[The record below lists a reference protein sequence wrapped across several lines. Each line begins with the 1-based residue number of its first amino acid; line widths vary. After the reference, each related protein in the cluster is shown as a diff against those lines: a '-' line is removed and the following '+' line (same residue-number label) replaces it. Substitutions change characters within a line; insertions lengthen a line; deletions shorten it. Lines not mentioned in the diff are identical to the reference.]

1 MVINIINTSRIT
13 KSLGV
18 HNQLM
23 RQIMKLSY
31 LSAALLFAAPLLQA
45 KGLDLDL
52 SKTMPSIEKLYLDLH
67 QSPELS
73 YSEKNTGKKIAA
85 KLSNLG
91 FEVTDNVGGYG
102 VVGIYKNGNGPT
114 VMIRTDTDGLPIT
127 EQTNKP
133 YASTVK
139 VIDEHGANVGVMHGC
154 GHDIHMSSFIGT
166 AEQLI
171 AHKSKWKGTLMMVA
185 QPAEEVGGGAKA
197 MLSEGLFSKYA
208 KPDHII
214 ALHVSA
220 SVPAGKVTMKNEY
233 TMASVDSVDINIKGK
248 GGHGAYP
255 HTTIDPVVI
264 AARTVL
270 ALQTITSRE
279 LSPLEPSVIT
289 VGSIHGGSKHN
300 VISDEVKLQLTLRSY
315 NPDVRN
321 AQIAAIKRITRGI
334 AQSAGLEESD
344 YPAVVVHEDESIPS
358 TYNNP
363 AQTNI
368 VRGAIKNAIGDTNVL
383 ETQAVMAG
391 EDFGLYG
398 RTDENIPITL
408 FWLGGVN
415 QQQYAKAIKNNETLP
430 SLHSSKFAPDYKV
443 ALPTGIKAMSNA
455 AVALFNKSE

>member
-1 MVINIINTSRIT
+1 
-13 KSLGV
+13 
-18 HNQLM
+18 
-23 RQIMKLSY
+23 MKLTY
-31 LSAALLFAAPLLQA
+31 LSAILLLASPLVQA
-45 KGLDLDL
+45 NGLDLNL
-52 SKTMPSIEKLYLDLH
+52 SKAMPAIEKFYLDLH

-73 YSEKNTGKKIAA
+73 YHEQKTGKKIADR
-85 KLSNLG
+85 LTQLG
-91 FEVTDNVGGYG
+91 FKVTSNVGGFG
-102 VVGIYKNGNGPT
+102 VVGIYKNGEGPT
-114 VMIRTDTDGLPIT
+114 VMIRTDTDGLPII
-127 EQTNKP
+127 EQTGKS
-133 YASTVK
+133 YASKVK
-139 VIDEHGANVGVMHGC
+139 VIDEHGAKVGVMHGC

-171 AHKSKWKGTLMMVA
+171 AHKKQWQGTLMMVA

-197 MLSEGLFSKYA
+197 MLSEGLFSKFA

-220 SVPAGKVTMKNEY
+220 SVPAGKVSMKNEY
-233 TMASVDSVDINIKGK
+233 TMASVDSVDITIKGK

-315 NPDVRN
+315 NPDVRS
-321 AQIAAIKRITRGI
+321 AQIAAIKRITAGI
-334 AQSAGLEESD
+334 AQSAGLDESN
-344 YPAVVVHEDESIPS
+344 YPVVYVHEDESIPS

-363 AQTNI
+363 AQTDI
-368 VRGAIKNAIGDTNVL
+368 VRNSIASAIGDTNVL

-415 QQQYAKAIKNNETLP
+415 QAQYADSIKTGEVLP

-443 ALPTGIKAMSNA
+443 AIPTGIKAMSNA
-455 AVALFNKSE
+455 AVALFNK

>member
-1 MVINIINTSRIT
+1 
-13 KSLGV
+13 
-18 HNQLM
+18 
-23 RQIMKLSY
+23 MKLAY
-31 LSAALLFAAPLLQA
+31 VSALCLLVSPLLNAQA
-45 KGLDLDL
+45 LKLDLDT
-52 SKTMPSIEKLYLDLH
+52 SMPAIEKLYLDLH

-73 YSEKNTGKKIAA
+73 YKEKQTGKKIAERLQ
-85 KLSNLG
+85 KLG
-91 FEVTDNVGGYG
+91 FDVTDNVGGYG
-102 VVGIYKNGNGPT
+102 VVGIYKNGQGPT

-127 EQTNKP
+127 EQTGKT
-133 YASTVK
+133 YAST
-139 VIDEHGANVGVMHGC
+139 ITTINDQGSEVGVMHGC

-171 AHKSKWKGTLMMVA
+171 THKNKWQGTLMMVA

-197 MLSEGLFSKYA
+197 MLKEGLFNKYA

-220 SVPAGKVTMKNEY
+220 SVAAGKVAMKNEY
-233 TMASVDSVDINIKGK
+233 TMASVDSVDISIKGK

-255 HTTIDPVVI
+255 HTTIDPVII
-264 AARTVL
+264 AARTIL

-315 NPDVRN
+315 NPDIRN
-321 AQIAAIKRITRGI
+321 AQIVAIKRITAGI
-334 AQSAGLEESD
+334 AQSAGLEESL
-344 YPAVVVHEDESIPS
+344 YPVVKVHEDESIPS

-363 AQTNI
+363 VQTKL
-368 VRGAIKNAIGDTNVL
+368 VRNAIKSAIGDANVL
-383 ETQAVMAG
+383 ETEAVMAG

-455 AVALFNKSE
+455 AVALFNQ

>member
-1 MVINIINTSRIT
+1 
-13 KSLGV
+13 
-18 HNQLM
+18 
-23 RQIMKLSY
+23 MKLTY
-31 LSAALLFAAPLLQA
+31 LSAILLLASPLVQA
-45 KGLDLDL
+45 NGLDLNL
-52 SKTMPSIEKLYLDLH
+52 SKAMPAIEKFYLDLH

-73 YSEKNTGKKIAA
+73 YHEQKTGKKIADR
-85 KLSNLG
+85 LTQLG
-91 FEVTDNVGGYG
+91 FKVTSNVGGFG
-102 VVGIYKNGNGPT
+102 VVGIYKNGEGPT
-114 VMIRTDTDGLPIT
+114 VMIRTDTDGLPII
-127 EQTNKP
+127 EQTGKS
-133 YASTVK
+133 YASKVK
-139 VIDEHGANVGVMHGC
+139 VIDEHGAKVGVMHGC

-171 AHKSKWKGTLMMVA
+171 AHKKQWQGTLMMVA

-220 SVPAGKVTMKNEY
+220 SVPAGKVSMKNEY
-233 TMASVDSVDINIKGK
+233 TMASVDSVDITIKGK

-315 NPDVRN
+315 NPDVRS
-321 AQIAAIKRITRGI
+321 AQIAAIKRITAGI
-334 AQSAGLEESD
+334 AQSAGLNESN
-344 YPAVVVHEDESIPS
+344 YPVIYVHEDESIPS

-363 AQTNI
+363 AQTDI
-368 VRGAIKNAIGDTNVL
+368 VRNSIASAIGDTNVL

-415 QQQYAKAIKNNETLP
+415 QPQYADSIKTGEVLP

-443 ALPTGIKAMSNA
+443 AIPTGIKAMSNA
-455 AVALFNKSE
+455 AVALFNK

>member
-1 MVINIINTSRIT
+1 
-13 KSLGV
+13 
-18 HNQLM
+18 
-23 RQIMKLSY
+23 MKLTY
-31 LSAALLFAAPLLQA
+31 LSAILLLASPLVQA
-45 KGLDLDL
+45 NGLDLNL
-52 SKTMPSIEKLYLDLH
+52 SKAMPAIEKFYLDLH

-73 YSEKNTGKKIAA
+73 YHEQKTGKKIADR
-85 KLSNLG
+85 LTQLG
-91 FEVTDNVGGYG
+91 FKVTSNVGGFG
-102 VVGIYKNGNGPT
+102 VVGIYKNGEGPT
-114 VMIRTDTDGLPIT
+114 VMIRTDTDGLPII
-127 EQTNKP
+127 EQTGKS
-133 YASTVK
+133 YASKVK
-139 VIDEHGANVGVMHGC
+139 VIDEHGSKVGVMHGC

-171 AHKSKWKGTLMMVA
+171 AHKKQWQGTLMMVA

-220 SVPAGKVTMKNEY
+220 SVPAGKVSMKNEY
-233 TMASVDSVDINIKGK
+233 TMASVDSVDITIKGK

-315 NPDVRN
+315 NPDVRS
-321 AQIAAIKRITRGI
+321 AQIAAIKRITAGI
-334 AQSAGLEESD
+334 AQSAGLNESN
-344 YPAVVVHEDESIPS
+344 YPVIYVHEDESIPS

-363 AQTNI
+363 AQTDI
-368 VRGAIKNAIGDTNVL
+368 VRNSIASAIGDTNVL

-415 QQQYAKAIKNNETLP
+415 QAKYADSIKTGEVLP

-443 ALPTGIKAMSNA
+443 AIPTGIKAMSNA
-455 AVALFNKSE
+455 AVALFNK

>member
-1 MVINIINTSRIT
+1 
-13 KSLGV
+13 
-18 HNQLM
+18 
-23 RQIMKLSY
+23 MKLTY
-31 LSAALLFAAPLLQA
+31 LSAALLLASPFVQA
-45 KGLDLDL
+45 NGLDLNL
-52 SKTMPSIEKLYLDLH
+52 SKAMPAIEKFYLDLH

-73 YSEKNTGKKIAA
+73 YHEQKTGNKIAD
-85 KLSNLG
+85 KLTQLG
-91 FEVTDNVGGYG
+91 FKVTSNVGGFG

-114 VMIRTDTDGLPIT
+114 VMIRTDTDGLPII
-127 EQTNKP
+127 EQTGKS
-133 YASTVK
+133 YASKVK
-139 VIDEHGANVGVMHGC
+139 VIDEHGAKVGVMHGC

-171 AHKSKWKGTLMMVA
+171 VHKDQWKGTLMMVA

-220 SVPAGKVTMKNEY
+220 SVPAGKVSMKNEY
-233 TMASVDSVDINIKGK
+233 TMASVDSVDITIKGK

-315 NPDVRN
+315 NPNVRS
-321 AQIAAIKRITRGI
+321 AQIAAIKRITAGI
-334 AQSAGLEESD
+334 AQSAGLDESN
-344 YPAVVVHEDESIPS
+344 YPVVYVHEDESIPS

-363 AQTNI
+363 AQTDI
-368 VRGAIKNAIGDTNVL
+368 VRNSIASAIGDTNVL

-415 QQQYAKAIKNNETLP
+415 QAQYADSIKTGEVLP
-430 SLHSSKFAPDYKV
+430 SLHSSKFAPDYKI
-443 ALPTGIKAMSNA
+443 AIPTGIKAMSNA
-455 AVALFNKSE
+455 AVALFNK

>member
-1 MVINIINTSRIT
+1 
-13 KSLGV
+13 
-18 HNQLM
+18 
-23 RQIMKLSY
+23 MKLTY
-31 LSAALLFAAPLLQA
+31 LSAILLLASPLVQA
-45 KGLDLDL
+45 NGLDLNL
-52 SKTMPSIEKLYLDLH
+52 SKAMPAIEKFYLDLH

-73 YSEKNTGKKIAA
+73 YHEQETGKKIADR
-85 KLSNLG
+85 LTQLG
-91 FEVTDNVGGYG
+91 FKVTSNVGGFG
-102 VVGIYKNGNGPT
+102 VVGIYKNGEGPT
-114 VMIRTDTDGLPIT
+114 VMIRTDTDGLPII
-127 EQTNKP
+127 EQTGKS
-133 YASTVK
+133 YASKVK
-139 VIDEHGANVGVMHGC
+139 VTDEHGAKVGVMHGC

-171 AHKSKWKGTLMMVA
+171 THKKQWQGTLMMIA

-220 SVPAGKVTMKNEY
+220 SVPAGKISMKNEY
-233 TMASVDSVDINIKGK
+233 TMASVDSVDITIKGK

-264 AARTVL
+264 ASRTVL

-315 NPDVRN
+315 NPDVRS
-321 AQIAAIKRITRGI
+321 AQIAAIKRITAGI
-334 AQSAGLEESD
+334 AQSAGLDESN
-344 YPAVVVHEDESIPS
+344 YPVVYVHEDESIPS

-363 AQTNI
+363 AQTDI
-368 VRGAIKNAIGDTNVL
+368 VRNSIASAIGDTNVL

-415 QQQYAKAIKNNETLP
+415 QAQYADSIKTGEVLP

-443 ALPTGIKAMSNA
+443 AIPTGIKAMSNA
-455 AVALFNKSE
+455 VVALFNK

>member
-1 MVINIINTSRIT
+1 
-13 KSLGV
+13 
-18 HNQLM
+18 
-23 RQIMKLSY
+23 MKLTY
-31 LSAALLFAAPLLQA
+31 LSAILLLASPLVQA
-45 KGLDLDL
+45 NGLDLNL
-52 SKTMPSIEKLYLDLH
+52 SKAMPAIEKFYLDLH

-73 YSEKNTGKKIAA
+73 YHEQKTGKKIADR
-85 KLSNLG
+85 LTQLG
-91 FEVTDNVGGYG
+91 FKVTSNVGGFG
-102 VVGIYKNGNGPT
+102 VVGIYKNGEGPT
-114 VMIRTDTDGLPIT
+114 VMIRTDTDGLPII
-127 EQTNKP
+127 EQTGKS
-133 YASTVK
+133 YASKVK
-139 VIDEHGANVGVMHGC
+139 VIDEHGVKVGVMHGC

-171 AHKSKWKGTLMMVA
+171 AHKKQWQGTLMMVA

-220 SVPAGKVTMKNEY
+220 SVPAGKVSMKNEY
-233 TMASVDSVDINIKGK
+233 TMASVDSVDITIKGK

-315 NPDVRN
+315 NPDVRS
-321 AQIAAIKRITRGI
+321 AQIAAIKRITAGI
-334 AQSAGLEESD
+334 AQSAGLNESN
-344 YPAVVVHEDESIPS
+344 YPVIYVHEDESIPS

-363 AQTNI
+363 AQTDI
-368 VRGAIKNAIGDTNVL
+368 VRNSIASAIGDTNVL

-415 QQQYAKAIKNNETLP
+415 QAQYADSIKTAEVLP

-443 ALPTGIKAMSNA
+443 AIPTGIKAMSNA
-455 AVALFNKSE
+455 AVALFNK

>member
-1 MVINIINTSRIT
+1 
-13 KSLGV
+13 
-18 HNQLM
+18 
-23 RQIMKLSY
+23 
-31 LSAALLFAAPLLQA
+31 
-45 KGLDLDL
+45 
-52 SKTMPSIEKLYLDLH
+52 
-67 QSPELS
+67 
-73 YSEKNTGKKIAA
+73 
-85 KLSNLG
+85 
-91 FEVTDNVGGYG
+91 
-102 VVGIYKNGNGPT
+102 
-114 VMIRTDTDGLPIT
+114 
-127 EQTNKP
+127 
-133 YASTVK
+133 
-139 VIDEHGANVGVMHGC
+139 MHGC

-171 AHKSKWKGTLMMVA
+171 AHKNAWQGTLMMVA

-197 MLSEGLFSKYA
+197 MLKEGLFSKYA

-220 SVPAGKVTMKNEY
+220 SVPAGKVAMKNEY
-233 TMASVDSVDINIKGK
+233 TMASVDSVDITIKGK

-255 HTTIDPVVI
+255 HTTIDPVII

-315 NPDVRN
+315 NPDIRN
-321 AQIAAIKRITRGI
+321 AQIAAIKRITAGI
-334 AQSAGLEESD
+334 AQSAGLEEAL
-344 YPAVVVHEDESIPS
+344 YPKVQVHEDESIPS

-363 AQTNI
+363 AQTNL
-368 VRGAIKNAIGDTNVL
+368 VRQSIASAIGDENVL
-383 ETQAVMAG
+383 ETLPVMAG

-415 QQQYAKAIKNNETLP
+415 QAKYASTIKAGETLP

-455 AVALFNKSE
+455 AVTLFNQ

>member
-1 MVINIINTSRIT
+1 
-13 KSLGV
+13 
-18 HNQLM
+18 
-23 RQIMKLSY
+23 MKFHKLY
-31 LSAALLFAAPLLQA
+31 AALLFISPLVSA
-45 KGLDLDL
+45 TTLDLKLD
-52 SKTMPSIEKLYLDLH
+52 KTMPAIEKFYLDLH

-73 YSEKNTGKKIAA
+73 YHEQQTGQKIA
-85 KLSNLG
+85 KQLKQLD
-91 FEVTDNVGGYG
+91 FKVTDNVGGFG
-102 VVGIYKNGNGPT
+102 VVGIYKNGDGPT
-114 VMIRTDTDGLPIT
+114 IMIRTDTDGLPII
-127 EQTNKP
+127 EQTGKP
-133 YASTVK
+133 YASKVTVTN
-139 VIDEHGANVGVMHGC
+139 EHGATVGVMHGC

-166 AEQLI
+166 AQQLVK
-171 AHKSKWKGTLMMVA
+171 HKDAWQGTLMMVA

-197 MLSEGLFSKYA
+197 MLKEGLFSKFPT
-208 KPDHII
+208 PDHVI

-220 SVPAGKVTMKNEY
+220 SVPAGKVSMKNEY
-233 TMASVDSVDINIKGK
+233 TMASVDSVDITVKGK

-264 AARTVL
+264 ASRIVL

-315 NPDVRN
+315 NPEVRLQ
-321 AQIAAIKRITRGI
+321 QIAAIKRISQGI
-334 AQSAGLEESD
+334 ALSAGLEESLM
-344 YPAVVVHEDESIPS
+344 PEVFVHEDESIPS

-368 VRGAIKNAIGDTNVL
+368 VRSAISAAIGASNVL
-383 ETQAVMAG
+383 ETEAVMAG

-398 RTDENIPITL
+398 RTDKNIPITL
-408 FWLGGVN
+408 FWLGGVE
-415 QQQYAKAIKNNETLP
+415 QAQYAAAQKSGTTLP

-455 AVALFNKSE
+455 AVALFNQ

>member
-1 MVINIINTSRIT
+1 
-13 KSLGV
+13 
-18 HNQLM
+18 
-23 RQIMKLSY
+23 MKLAY
-31 LSAALLFAAPLLQA
+31 VSALCLLVSPLLNAQA
-45 KGLDLDL
+45 LKLDLDTSML
-52 SKTMPSIEKLYLDLH
+52 AIEKLYLDLH

-73 YSEKNTGKKIAA
+73 YKEKQTGKKIAERLQ
-85 KLSNLG
+85 KLG
-91 FEVTDNVGGYG
+91 FDVTDNVGGYG
-102 VVGIYKNGNGPT
+102 VVGIYKNGQGPT
-114 VMIRTDTDGLPIT
+114 VMIRTDTDGLPII
-127 EQTNKP
+127 EQTGKT
-133 YASTVK
+133 YAST
-139 VIDEHGANVGVMHGC
+139 ITTINDQGIEVGVMHGC

-171 AHKSKWKGTLMMVA
+171 MHKNQWQGTLMMVA

-197 MLSEGLFSKYA
+197 MLKEGLFNKYA

-220 SVPAGKVTMKNEY
+220 SVAAGKVAMKNEY
-233 TMASVDSVDINIKGK
+233 TMASVDSVDISIKGK

-255 HTTIDPVVI
+255 HTTIDPVII
-264 AARTVL
+264 AARTIL

-321 AQIAAIKRITRGI
+321 AQIAAIKRITAGI
-334 AQSAGLEESD
+334 AKSAGLEESL
-344 YPAVVVHEDESIPS
+344 YPVVKVHEDESIPS

-363 AQTNI
+363 AQTNL
-368 VRGAIKNAIGDTNVL
+368 VRNAIKSAIGDANVL
-383 ETQAVMAG
+383 ETEAVMAG

-455 AVALFNKSE
+455 AVALFNQ

>member
-1 MVINIINTSRIT
+1 
-13 KSLGV
+13 
-18 HNQLM
+18 
-23 RQIMKLSY
+23 MKLTY
-31 LSAALLFAAPLLQA
+31 LSAILLLASPLVQA
-45 KGLDLDL
+45 NGLDLNL
-52 SKTMPSIEKLYLDLH
+52 SKAMPAIEKFYLDLH

-73 YSEKNTGKKIAA
+73 YHEQKTGKKIADR
-85 KLSNLG
+85 LTQLG
-91 FEVTDNVGGYG
+91 FKVTSNVGGFG
-102 VVGIYKNGNGPT
+102 VVGIYKNGEGPT
-114 VMIRTDTDGLPIT
+114 VMIRTDTDGLPII
-127 EQTNKP
+127 EQTGKS
-133 YASTVK
+133 YASKVK
-139 VIDEHGANVGVMHGC
+139 VIDEHGAKVGVMHGC

-171 AHKSKWKGTLMMVA
+171 AHEKQWQGTLMMVA

-220 SVPAGKVTMKNEY
+220 SVPAGKVSMKNEY
-233 TMASVDSVDINIKGK
+233 TMASVDSVDITIKGK

-315 NPDVRN
+315 NPDVRS
-321 AQIAAIKRITRGI
+321 AQIAAIKRITAGI
-334 AQSAGLEESD
+334 AQSAGLNESN
-344 YPAVVVHEDESIPS
+344 YPVIYVHEDESIPS

-363 AQTNI
+363 AQTDI
-368 VRGAIKNAIGDTNVL
+368 VRNSIASAIGDTNVL

-415 QQQYAKAIKNNETLP
+415 QAQYADSIKTGEVLP

-443 ALPTGIKAMSNA
+443 AIPTGIKAMSNA
-455 AVALFNKSE
+455 AVALFNK

>member
-1 MVINIINTSRIT
+1 
-13 KSLGV
+13 
-18 HNQLM
+18 
-23 RQIMKLSY
+23 MKLTY
-31 LSAALLFAAPLLQA
+31 LSAILLLASPLVQA
-45 KGLDLDL
+45 NGLDLNL
-52 SKTMPSIEKLYLDLH
+52 SKAMPAIEKFYLDLH

-73 YSEKNTGKKIAA
+73 YHEQKTGKKLADR
-85 KLSNLG
+85 LTQLG
-91 FEVTDNVGGYG
+91 FKVTSNVGGFG

-114 VMIRTDTDGLPIT
+114 VMIRTDTDGLPII
-127 EQTNKP
+127 EQTGKS
-133 YASTVK
+133 YASKVK
-139 VIDEHGANVGVMHGC
+139 VIDEHGAKVGVMHGC

-171 AHKSKWKGTLMMVA
+171 AHKKQWQGTLMMVA

-220 SVPAGKVTMKNEY
+220 SVPAGKVSMKNEY
-233 TMASVDSVDINIKGK
+233 TMASVDSVDITIKGK

-315 NPDVRN
+315 NPDVRS
-321 AQIAAIKRITRGI
+321 AQIAAIKRITAGI
-334 AQSAGLEESD
+334 AQSAGLNESN
-344 YPAVVVHEDESIPS
+344 YPVIYVHEDESIPS

-363 AQTNI
+363 AQTDI
-368 VRGAIKNAIGDTNVL
+368 VRNSIASAIGDTNVL

-415 QQQYAKAIKNNETLP
+415 QAQYADSIKTAEVLP

-443 ALPTGIKAMSNA
+443 AIPTGIKAMSNA
-455 AVALFNKSE
+455 AVALFNK

>member
-1 MVINIINTSRIT
+1 
-13 KSLGV
+13 
-18 HNQLM
+18 
-23 RQIMKLSY
+23 MKLTY
-31 LSAALLFAAPLLQA
+31 LSAILLLASPLVQA
-45 KGLDLDL
+45 NGLDLNL
-52 SKTMPSIEKLYLDLH
+52 SKAMPAIEKFYLDLH

-73 YSEKNTGKKIAA
+73 YNEQKTGKKIADR
-85 KLSNLG
+85 LTQLG
-91 FEVTDNVGGYG
+91 FKVTSNVGGFG

-114 VMIRTDTDGLPIT
+114 VMIRTDTDGLPII
-127 EQTNKP
+127 EQTGKS
-133 YASTVK
+133 YASKVK
-139 VIDEHGANVGVMHGC
+139 VIDEHGAKVGVMHGC

-171 AHKSKWKGTLMMVA
+171 VHKDQWKGTLMMVA

-220 SVPAGKVTMKNEY
+220 SVPAGKVSMKNEY
-233 TMASVDSVDINIKGK
+233 TMASVDSVDITIKGK

-315 NPDVRN
+315 NPDVRS
-321 AQIAAIKRITRGI
+321 AQIAAIKRITAGI
-334 AQSAGLEESD
+334 AQSAGLDESS
-344 YPAVVVHEDESIPS
+344 YPVVYVHEDESIPS

-363 AQTNI
+363 AQTDI
-368 VRGAIKNAIGDTNVL
+368 VRNSIASAIGDTNVL

-415 QQQYAKAIKNNETLP
+415 QAQYADSIKTGEVLP

-443 ALPTGIKAMSNA
+443 AIPTGIKAMSNA
-455 AVALFNKSE
+455 AVALFNK

>member
-1 MVINIINTSRIT
+1 MKFTN
-13 KSLGV
+13 LG
-18 HNQLM
+18 
-23 RQIMKLSY
+23 
-31 LSAALLFAAPLLQA
+31 ALFLLASPLLNAQT
-45 KGLDLDL
+45 LDLNL
-52 SKTMPSIEKLYLDLH
+52 NQSMPAIEKLYLDLH

-73 YSEKNTGKKIAA
+73 YHEQETGKKIADQLQ
-85 KLSNLG
+85 KLG
-91 FEVTDNVGGYG
+91 FDVTDNVGGFG
-102 VVGIYKNGNGPT
+102 VVGIYKNGHGPT

-127 EQTNKP
+127 EQTGKA
-133 YASTVK
+133 YASTVTT
-139 VIDEHGANVGVMHGC
+139 INDQGNEVGVMHGC

-166 AEQLI
+166 AEQLLK
-171 AHKSKWKGTLMMVA
+171 HKDQWQGTLMMVA
-185 QPAEEVGGGAKA
+185 QPAEEVGAGAKA
-197 MLSEGLFSKYA
+197 MLKEGLFKKFA

-220 SVPAGKVTMKNEY
+220 SVPAGKVAMKNEY
-233 TMASVDSVDINIKGK
+233 TMASVDSVDISIKGK

-255 HTTIDPVVI
+255 HTTIDPVII
-264 AARTVL
+264 AARTIL

-321 AQIAAIKRITRGI
+321 AQIAAIKRITAGI
-334 AQSAGLEESD
+334 AQSAGLEESL
-344 YPAVVVHEDESIPS
+344 YPVVKVHEDESIPS
-358 TYNNP
+358 TFNNP

-368 VRGAIKNAIGDTNVL
+368 VRSAIKNAIGDINVL
-383 ETQAVMAG
+383 DTQAVMAG

-398 RTDENIPITL
+398 RTGENIPITL

-415 QQQYAKAIKNNETLP
+415 QTKYAEAMKNNKTLP

-455 AVALFNKSE
+455 AVALFNQ

>member
-1 MVINIINTSRIT
+1 
-13 KSLGV
+13 
-18 HNQLM
+18 
-23 RQIMKLSY
+23 MKFHKIY
-31 LSAALLFAAPLLQA
+31 AALLLISPLLSA
-45 KGLDLDL
+45 TTLDLKLD
-52 SKTMPSIEKLYLDLH
+52 KTMPTIEKLYLDLH

-73 YSEKNTGKKIAA
+73 YHEQQTGQKIA
-85 KLSNLG
+85 KQLKQLG
-91 FEVTDNVGGYG
+91 FDVTDNVGGFG

-114 VMIRTDTDGLPIT
+114 IMIRTDTDGLPII
-127 EQTNKP
+127 EQTGKP
-133 YASTVK
+133 YASKVTVTN
-139 VIDEHGANVGVMHGC
+139 DEGATVGVMHGC

-166 AEQLI
+166 AQQLVM
-171 AHKSKWKGTLMMVA
+171 HKDAWQGTLMMVA

-197 MLSEGLFSKYA
+197 MLKEGLFSKYLT
-208 KPDHII
+208 PDHVI

-220 SVPAGKVTMKNEY
+220 SVPAGKVSMKNEY
-233 TMASVDSVDINIKGK
+233 TMASVDSVDITVKGK

-264 AARTVL
+264 ASRIVL

-300 VISDEVKLQLTLRSY
+300 VISDQVKLQLTLRSY
-315 NPDVRN
+315 NPAVRLQ
-321 AQIAAIKRITRGI
+321 QIAAIKRISKGI
-334 AQSAGLEESD
+334 AISAGLDESLTPEV
-344 YPAVVVHEDESIPS
+344 YVHEDESIPS

-368 VRGAIKNAIGDTNVL
+368 VRSAISAAIGESNVL
-383 ETQAVMAG
+383 ETEAVMAG

-398 RTDENIPITL
+398 RTDKNIPITL
-408 FWLGGVN
+408 FWLGGVE
-415 QQQYAKAIKNNETLP
+415 QTQYAAAKKSGDILP

-455 AVALFNKSE
+455 AVALFNQ

>member
-1 MVINIINTSRIT
+1 
-13 KSLGV
+13 
-18 HNQLM
+18 
-23 RQIMKLSY
+23 MKLTY
-31 LSAALLFAAPLLQA
+31 LSAILLLASPLVQA
-45 KGLDLDL
+45 NGLDLNL
-52 SKTMPSIEKLYLDLH
+52 SKAMPAIEKFYLDLH

-73 YSEKNTGKKIAA
+73 YHEQKTGKKIADR
-85 KLSNLG
+85 LTQLG
-91 FEVTDNVGGYG
+91 FKVTSNVGGFG
-102 VVGIYKNGNGPT
+102 VVGIYKNGEGPT
-114 VMIRTDTDGLPIT
+114 VMIRTDTDGLPII
-127 EQTNKP
+127 EQTGKS
-133 YASTVK
+133 YASKVK
-139 VIDEHGANVGVMHGC
+139 VIDEHGAKVGVMHGC

-171 AHKSKWKGTLMMVA
+171 THKKQWQGTLMMVA

-220 SVPAGKVTMKNEY
+220 SVPAGKISMKNEY
-233 TMASVDSVDINIKGK
+233 TMASVDSVDIAIKGK

-255 HTTIDPVVI
+255 HTTIDPVII
-264 AARTVL
+264 AARTIL

-315 NPDVRN
+315 NPDVRD
-321 AQIAAIKRITRGI
+321 AQIAAIKRITAGI
-334 AQSAGLEESD
+334 AQSAGLNESN
-344 YPAVVVHEDESIPS
+344 YPVVYVHKDESIPS

-363 AQTNI
+363 AQTDIIRNSI
-368 VRGAIKNAIGDTNVL
+368 ASAIGDTNVL

-415 QQQYAKAIKNNETLP
+415 QAQYADSIKTGEVLP

-443 ALPTGIKAMSNA
+443 AIPTGIKAMSNA
-455 AVALFNKSE
+455 AVALFNK

>member
-1 MVINIINTSRIT
+1 
-13 KSLGV
+13 
-18 HNQLM
+18 
-23 RQIMKLSY
+23 MKLTY
-31 LSAALLFAAPLLQA
+31 LSAILLLASSLVQA
-45 KGLDLDL
+45 NGLDLNL
-52 SKTMPSIEKLYLDLH
+52 SKAMPAIEKFYLDLH

-73 YSEKNTGKKIAA
+73 YHEQKTGKKIADR
-85 KLSNLG
+85 LTQLG
-91 FEVTDNVGGYG
+91 FKVTSNVGGFG
-102 VVGIYKNGNGPT
+102 VVGIYKNGEGPT
-114 VMIRTDTDGLPIT
+114 VMIRTDTDGLPII
-127 EQTNKP
+127 EQTGKS
-133 YASTVK
+133 YASKVK
-139 VIDEHGANVGVMHGC
+139 VIDEHGAKVGVMHGC

-171 AHKSKWKGTLMMVA
+171 AHKKQWQGTLMMVA

-220 SVPAGKVTMKNEY
+220 SFPAGKVSMKNEY
-233 TMASVDSVDINIKGK
+233 TMASVDSVDITIKGK

-300 VISDEVKLQLTLRSY
+300 VISDVVKLQLTLRSY
-315 NPDVRN
+315 NPDVRS
-321 AQIAAIKRITRGI
+321 AQIAAIKRITAGI
-334 AQSAGLEESD
+334 AQSAGLNESN
-344 YPAVVVHEDESIPS
+344 YPVIYVHEDESIPS

-363 AQTNI
+363 AQTDI
-368 VRGAIKNAIGDTNVL
+368 VRNSIASAIGDTNVL

-408 FWLGGVN
+408 FWLGGLN
-415 QQQYAKAIKNNETLP
+415 QAQYADSIKTGEVLP

-443 ALPTGIKAMSNA
+443 AIPTGIKAMSNA
-455 AVALFNKSE
+455 AVALFNK

>member
-1 MVINIINTSRIT
+1 
-13 KSLGV
+13 
-18 HNQLM
+18 
-23 RQIMKLSY
+23 MKLTY
-31 LSAALLFAAPLLQA
+31 LSAALLLASPILNAQP
-45 KGLDLDL
+45 LDLNL
-52 SKTMPSIEKLYLDLH
+52 SKTMPAIEKFYLDLH

-73 YSEKNTGKKIAA
+73 YHEQETGNKIAD
-85 KLSNLG
+85 KLTQLG
-91 FEVTDNVGGYG
+91 FKVTSNVGGFG
-102 VVGIYKNGNGPT
+102 VVGIYKNGSGPT
-114 VMIRTDTDGLPIT
+114 VMIRTDTDGLPII
-127 EQTNKP
+127 EQTEKS
-133 YASTVK
+133 YASKVK
-139 VIDEHGANVGVMHGC
+139 VIDEHGAKVGVMHGC

-171 AHKSKWKGTLMMVA
+171 VHKDQWKGTLMMVA

-220 SVPAGKVTMKNEY
+220 SVPAGKVSMKNEY
-233 TMASVDSVDINIKGK
+233 TMASVDSVDIIIKGK

-255 HTTIDPVVI
+255 HTTVDPVVI

-300 VISDEVKLQLTLRSY
+300 VISDKVKLQLTLRSY
-315 NPDVRN
+315 NPDVRS
-321 AQIAAIKRITRGI
+321 AQIAAIKRITAGI
-334 AQSAGLEESD
+334 AQSAGLDESN
-344 YPAVVVHEDESIPS
+344 YPAVYVHEDESIPS

-363 AQTNI
+363 AQTDI
-368 VRGAIKNAIGDTNVL
+368 VRQSIASAIGDTNVL

-415 QQQYAKAIKNNETLP
+415 QAQYADSIKTGEVLP

-443 ALPTGIKAMSNA
+443 AIPTGIKAMSSA
-455 AVALFNKSE
+455 AVALFNK

>member
-1 MVINIINTSRIT
+1 
-13 KSLGV
+13 
-18 HNQLM
+18 
-23 RQIMKLSY
+23 MKLTY
-31 LSAALLFAAPLLQA
+31 LSAILLLASPLVQA
-45 KGLDLDL
+45 NGLDLNL
-52 SKTMPSIEKLYLDLH
+52 SKAMPAIEKFYLDLH

-73 YSEKNTGKKIAA
+73 YHEQKTGKKIADR
-85 KLSNLG
+85 LTQLG
-91 FEVTDNVGGYG
+91 FKVTSNVGGFG
-102 VVGIYKNGNGPT
+102 VVGIYKNGEGPT
-114 VMIRTDTDGLPIT
+114 VMIRTDTDGLPII
-127 EQTNKP
+127 EQTGKS
-133 YASTVK
+133 YASKVK
-139 VIDEHGANVGVMHGC
+139 VIDEHGAKVGVMHGC

-171 AHKSKWKGTLMMVA
+171 AHKKQWQGTLMMVA

-220 SVPAGKVTMKNEY
+220 SVPAGKVSMKNEY
-233 TMASVDSVDINIKGK
+233 TMASVDSVDITIKGK

-315 NPDVRN
+315 NPDVRS
-321 AQIAAIKRITRGI
+321 AQIAAIKRITAGI
-334 AQSAGLEESD
+334 AQSAGLDESN
-344 YPAVVVHEDESIPS
+344 YPVVYVHEDESIPS

-363 AQTNI
+363 AQTDI
-368 VRGAIKNAIGDTNVL
+368 VRNSIASAIGDTNVL

-415 QQQYAKAIKNNETLP
+415 QAQYADSIKTGEVLP

-443 ALPTGIKAMSNA
+443 AIPTGIKAMSNA
-455 AVALFNKSE
+455 AVALFNK

>member
-1 MVINIINTSRIT
+1 
-13 KSLGV
+13 
-18 HNQLM
+18 
-23 RQIMKLSY
+23 MKLTY
-31 LSAALLFAAPLLQA
+31 LSAILLLASPLVQA
-45 KGLDLDL
+45 NGLDLNL
-52 SKTMPSIEKLYLDLH
+52 SKAMPAIEKFYLDLH

-73 YSEKNTGKKIAA
+73 YHEQKTGKKIADR
-85 KLSNLG
+85 LTQLG
-91 FEVTDNVGGYG
+91 FKVTSNVGGFG
-102 VVGIYKNGNGPT
+102 VVGIYKNGEGPT
-114 VMIRTDTDGLPIT
+114 VMIRTDTDGLPII
-127 EQTNKP
+127 EQTGKS
-133 YASTVK
+133 YASKVK
-139 VIDEHGANVGVMHGC
+139 VIDEHGAKVGVMHGC

-171 AHKSKWKGTLMMVA
+171 AHKKQWQGTLMMVA

-220 SVPAGKVTMKNEY
+220 SVPAGKVSMKNEY
-233 TMASVDSVDINIKGK
+233 TMASVDSVDITIKGK

-315 NPDVRN
+315 NPDVRS
-321 AQIAAIKRITRGI
+321 AQIAAIKRITAGI
-334 AQSAGLEESD
+334 AQSAGLNESN
-344 YPAVVVHEDESIPS
+344 YPVIYVHEDESIPS

-363 AQTNI
+363 AQTDI
-368 VRGAIKNAIGDTNVL
+368 VRNSIASAIGDINVL

-398 RTDENIPITL
+398 RTDENIPITF

-415 QQQYAKAIKNNETLP
+415 QAQYADSIKTGEVLP

-443 ALPTGIKAMSNA
+443 AIPTGIKAMSNA
-455 AVALFNKSE
+455 AVALFNK

>member
-1 MVINIINTSRIT
+1 
-13 KSLGV
+13 
-18 HNQLM
+18 
-23 RQIMKLSY
+23 MKLTY
-31 LSAALLFAAPLLQA
+31 LSAILLLASPLVQA
-45 KGLDLDL
+45 NGLDLNL
-52 SKTMPSIEKLYLDLH
+52 SKAMPAIEKFYLDLH

-73 YSEKNTGKKIAA
+73 YHEQKTGKKVADR
-85 KLSNLG
+85 LTQLG
-91 FEVTDNVGGYG
+91 FKVTSNVGGFG
-102 VVGIYKNGNGPT
+102 VVGIYKNGEGPT
-114 VMIRTDTDGLPIT
+114 VMIRTDTDGLPII
-127 EQTNKP
+127 EQTGKS
-133 YASTVK
+133 YASKVK
-139 VIDEHGANVGVMHGC
+139 VIDEHGAKVGVMHGC

-171 AHKSKWKGTLMMVA
+171 AHKKQWQGTLMMVA

-220 SVPAGKVTMKNEY
+220 SVPAGKVSMKNEY
-233 TMASVDSVDINIKGK
+233 TMASVDSVDITIKGK

-315 NPDVRN
+315 NPDVRS
-321 AQIAAIKRITRGI
+321 AQIAAIKRITAGI
-334 AQSAGLEESD
+334 AQSAGLNESN
-344 YPAVVVHEDESIPS
+344 YPAIYVHEDESIPS

-363 AQTNI
+363 AQTDI
-368 VRGAIKNAIGDTNVL
+368 VRNSIASAIGDTNVL

-415 QQQYAKAIKNNETLP
+415 QAQYADSIKTGEVLP

-443 ALPTGIKAMSNA
+443 AIPTGIKAMSNA
-455 AVALFNKSE
+455 AVALFNK